1 MYLNTSKIA
10 TYVDVQNSIPVHCNN
25 IHFPIR
31 HVLDQVCSVHGHC
44 PLKQP
49 SGKRP
54 GRLRSDSRS
63 CKSNGKISSRHDKEA
78 KQLYTQGIHYQLQLQ
93 HVSKG
98 RSAFRQDRQARNSVP
113 RNARKSPL
121 RRSQL
126 PELRCKP

>member
-10 TYVDVQNSIPVHCNN
+10 TYVDVQDSISVPCRD
-25 IHFPIR
+25 IHFPVR
-31 HVLDQVCSVHGHC
+31 HVLDQVCPVHGNC

-63 CKSNGKISSRHDKEA
+63 CKSNGKISSRHDQEA
-78 KQLYTQGIHYQLQLQ
+78 QQLYPQGIHYQLQLQ
-93 HVSKG
+93 HVAEGST
-98 RSAFRQDRQARNSVP
+98 AFRQDRQARNTVP
-113 RNARKSPL
+113 RHARKSSL

-126 PELRCKP
+126 PELCCKP